1 MNQMEIPSVNVMTK
15 CDLIKN
21 KTELENMIETDPKDL
36 IVDLPIYSS
45 KFKSL
50 SEKIGSLLSDFNLV
64 NYIPL
69 DISDDETISAV
80 MYQIDICIQYGETLE
95 VNTKDDME
103 QVIEF

>member
-1 MNQMEIPSVNVMTK
+1 MEIPHVNVLTK

-21 KTELENMIETDPKDL
+21 KQELENILTTDPNEL
-36 IVDLPIYSS
+36 IVDLPIYSK
-45 KFKSL
+45 KFKKM
-50 SEKIGSLLSDFNLV
+50 SEKIGTLLSDFNLV

-69 DISDDETISAV
+69 DINDEDTIAAV

-103 QVIEF
+103 IE